1 MTTSFDLNAFNQ
13 AIIDEFRSN
22 DGRVGGSYPFSGRP
36 MVVLHHRGART
47 GTERVTPLAYE
58 PDGEGSMLIFGTMG
72 GSPTDPAWCHNLR
85 AHPRVDVEVGRQRVA
100 VEAVELVGAEREAAW
115 TIVRAARP
123 SAREGG
129 GEGSPAPPARASAS
143 TSRSPP
149 GSSRCSGSSRS
160 RSSPPG
166 GTGHGDPAT
175 GVGPSVGWGA

>member
-1 MTTSFDLNAFNQ
+1 MTTSFDLHAFNQ

-100 VEAVELVGAEREAAW
+100 VDAVELVGAEREAAW
-115 TIVRAARP
+115 TIVRDARP
-123 SAREGG
+123 SAREY
-129 GEGSPAPPARASAS
+129 EQVTTRVFPVFRLVP
-143 TSRSPP
+143 
-149 GSSRCSGSSRS
+149 
-160 RSSPPG
+160 
-166 GTGHGDPAT
+166 
-175 GVGPSVGWGA
+175 VQE